1 MVAEPREVAEAS
13 VWAVALG
20 AALELNGGL
29 EVIVGKGSH
38 SGARGGVI
46 GPMVKKMLNEHKVG
60 WESEGGKVVIR
71 WA

>member
-1 MVAEPREVAEAS
+1 M
-13 VWAVALG
+13 
-20 AALELNGGL
+20 NGGL
-29 EVIVGKGSH
+29 EVIIGKGSH